1 MVNNDGNSVLVKILG
16 KKKKKPGIIN
26 KKGGYMKFVEE
37 TGNKQS
43 KARNKEIKYKVKVFH
58 LWEI

>member
-1 MVNNDGNSVLVKILG
+1 
-16 KKKKKPGIIN
+16 
-26 KKGGYMKFVEE
+26 MKFVEE